1 MDKKK
6 IGIIITIIVVTLLV
20 IIGAFTF
27 LYFMTD
33 IFKSSQE
40 LFWKYTSNSTQ
51 LTEVLSSENETN
63 QKEWKENHSYTS
75 KGDLNI
81 SVTKET
87 GTKEIKLGT
96 TAKHDQTT
104 GRTYADITLYNG
116 EEENL
121 KVSYINNDDIYAL
134 YCKDIYEPYY
144 IGFRNSNL
152 KELVGKI
159 SGINAEMLELPDS
172 ISLTNVINQLT
183 SEEKQ
188 YLLDTYS
195 NIVSNSISQDKY
207 SKTEKTKIVIHNQNY
222 ESVGYHLDLTND
234 DIRQIMMNV
243 LTKAKEDEQTI
254 TILSK
259 VLTGVDGNIIKSG
272 MEELLNKFSKAT
284 TPISYL
290 KFSVYPINK
299 NIMKF
304 QMIYNQTMEFTIDI
318 DTSKENKK
326 NVMLST
332 RDTNTGSGIEIASEK
347 QILNNMI
354 IYTTNVKKSD
364 SEYELT
370 MNTSLGNVIDN
381 KIENNSKITIFDKEA
396 TIETNYYQTMQEASE
411 EMNIEELTNT
421 SAVIINNYPRE
432 QLENF
437 FASISEKTEKVIPEK
452 MEKLNIRMTDT
463 QDGLFYLQGIISSAI
478 TIMNTNVAIQPVG
491 IVSVTAMAKLNQVLL
506 AMQNENT
513 AFNGTSNI
521 TQEQQVFNNQFEIY
535 KGDVVNGT
543 IVKTLITTVINSNE
557 SNADNEER
565 IVSIKITGNKTKRP
579 SGWNESGEKEKT
591 KLSQLSDDIQRN
603 EQYTINIEYNQKR
616 LVNKI
621 IITEV

>member
-1 MDKKK
+1 
-6 IGIIITIIVVTLLV
+6 
-20 IIGAFTF
+20 
-27 LYFMTD
+27 
-33 IFKSSQE
+33 
-40 LFWKYTSNSTQ
+40 
-51 LTEVLSSENETN
+51 
-63 QKEWKENHSYTS
+63 
-75 KGDLNI
+75 
-81 SVTKET
+81 
-87 GTKEIKLGT
+87 
-96 TAKHDQTT
+96 
-104 GRTYADITLYNG
+104 
-116 EEENL
+116 
-121 KVSYINNDDIYAL
+121 
-134 YCKDIYEPYY
+134 
-144 IGFRNSNL
+144 
-152 KELVGKI
+152 
-159 SGINAEMLELPDS
+159 
-172 ISLTNVINQLT
+172 
-183 SEEKQ
+183 
-188 YLLDTYS
+188 
-195 NIVSNSISQDKY
+195 
-207 SKTEKTKIVIHNQNY
+207 
-222 ESVGYHLDLTND
+222 
-234 DIRQIMMNV
+234 
-243 LTKAKEDEQTI
+243 
-254 TILSK
+254 
-259 VLTGVDGNIIKSG
+259 
-272 MEELLNKFSKAT
+272 
-284 TPISYL
+284 
-290 KFSVYPINK
+290 
-299 NIMKF
+299 
-304 QMIYNQTMEFTIDI
+304 
-318 DTSKENKK
+318 
-326 NVMLST
+326 
-332 RDTNTGSGIEIASEK
+332 
-347 QILNNMI
+347 
-354 IYTTNVKKSD
+354 
-364 SEYELT
+364 
-370 MNTSLGNVIDN
+370 
-381 KIENNSKITIFDKEA
+381 
-396 TIETNYYQTMQEASE
+396 MQEASE

-557 SNADNEER
+557 SNTDNEER